1 VNWSKNYQ
9 GNNIFTYYM
18 HKTMNWFTKGLM
30 LSIVAIPQFF
40 GMVASAAAPDWN
52 VAGTYV
58 VNFNNLGTD
67 FPHDMTL
74 AQDTHGNVTGNGGS
88 PVGGA
93 HTYMWAITSGS
104 VSGNILTFRAQYS
117 APADALSPL
126 TVMYAT
132 ATIAANGS
140 FSGTWSDNYQ
150 GIARSGTWS
159 SASGTATTLPGV
171 LAAEDFGV
179 VNYATGNGTLRGYT
193 AGFGLT
199 GATFTNVQSVVMKLY
214 AGATL
219 LQTNTSKAKVTTD
232 ITGAQ
237 ISSPFD
243 VSGTF
248 NYGADGYW
256 TNTRE
261 SQYGQSASATRV
273 VATVVLASGKTVTAE
288 NTNLTGIPSTIYP
301 VVTTPVPTTTATST
315 KPTSKS
321 QCKNGGWTA
330 FTSPQFANQGAC
342 IAYVNSVNN
351 HATSTDAMHGH
362 HGKDRGHGDDHGRGH
377 GKGKK
382 SAQFGE
388 WHGKSKGQSEHGS
401 RGHRD

>member
-1 VNWSKNYQ
+1 
-9 GNNIFTYYM
+9 M
-18 HKTMNWFTKGLM
+18 HKTMNWFTKSLV
-30 LSIVAIPQFF
+30 LSVISIPQFF
-40 GMVASAAAPDWN
+40 GMVANAAAPEWN

-74 AQDTHGNVTGNGGS
+74 AQNAQGNVTGGGGS
-88 PVGGA
+88 PVGA
-93 HTYMWAITSGS
+93 NAYVWSITNGS
-104 VSGNILTFRAQYS
+104 LSGNVLTLRAQYT
-117 APADALSPL
+117 APADAVTPL

-150 GIARSGTWS
+150 GGARSGTWA
-159 SASGTATTLPGV
+159 SASGTAVALPGA

-193 AGFGLT
+193 AGFGLA

-214 AGATL
+214 AGASL
-219 LQTNTSKAKVTTD
+219 LQTNTSKAKLTTD
-232 ITGAQ
+232 MSGTQ

-248 NYGADGYW
+248 NYGTDGYW

-273 VATVVLASGKTVTAE
+273 VATVVLASGKVVTAE

-301 VVTTPVPTTTATST
+301 VTPTPVPTTTATST
-315 KPTSKS
+315 KPTTKS
-321 QCKNGGWTA
+321 QCKNGGWQT
-330 FTSPQFANQGAC
+330 FTKPQFANQGAC
-342 IAYVNSVNN
+342 VAYVNFVKK
-351 HATSTDAMHGH
+351 HDRETIHGH
-362 HGKDRGHGDDHGRGH
+362 QGKDRDHDRDHGRGRDDRREKDDDAH
-377 GKGKK
+377 KG
-382 SAQFGE
+382 SG
-388 WHGKSKGQSEHGS
+388 HGKSNGQGHSEHGK
-401 RGHRD
+401 RGYKD